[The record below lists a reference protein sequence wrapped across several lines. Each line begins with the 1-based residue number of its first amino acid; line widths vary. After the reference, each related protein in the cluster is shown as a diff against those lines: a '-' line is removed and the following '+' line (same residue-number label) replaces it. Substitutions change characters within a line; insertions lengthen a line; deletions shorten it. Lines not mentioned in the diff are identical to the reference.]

1 MATEGPVVTEQA
13 RALIGMETSSQL
25 GEVTLRELQ
34 RYAVAVGDMNPLYF
48 DEEYAGRSAYG
59 GTIAPPNFLT
69 AIIGW
74 HPGPPEEQLT
84 PDGRPAGREYTL
96 PLKGVT
102 RAMGGGQELEFLAP
116 VRPGDSFTRVT
127 KLVDISEK
135 EGKSGRLVIV
145 EAEQRYVNQRGETAV
160 VCRTSTILR

>member
-1 MATEGPVVTEQA
+1 MTNEGTIVTEQA
-13 RALIGMETSSQL
+13 RALIGMETSTRL
-25 GEVTLRELQ
+25 GEITLRELQ

-48 DEEYAGRSAYG
+48 DEEYARASAYG
-59 GTIAPPNFLT
+59 GIIAPPNFLT

-74 HPGPPEEQLT
+74 HPGPTEDKLT
-84 PDGRPAGREYTL
+84 PDGRPASREYTL
-96 PLKGVT
+96 PLKGVS
-102 RAMGGGQELEFLAP
+102 RAMGGGQELEFLLP

-127 KLVDISEK
+127 KLVDITEK
-135 EGKSGRLVIV
+135 EGKSGPLVIV